1 MWQGPR
7 YEPCGHLITWQF
19 RIILNDDLEQL
30 PLESY
35 REETSINWGYKIKI
49 IFIANEK
56 YSKCGQRKKTKIP
69 LRVGT
74 TGQKHGSIKS
84 RLSQENGKFK
94 KAGNSRAE
102 VCEEMFER
110 NLAEVCICSSR

>member
-1 MWQGPR
+1 MW
-7 YEPCGHLITWQF
+7 
-19 RIILNDDLEQL
+19 
-30 PLESY
+30 
-35 REETSINWGYKIKI
+35 
-49 IFIANEK
+49 
-56 YSKCGQRKKTKIP
+56 SKKEDKNPFKS
-69 LRVGT
+69 GT

-110 NLAEVCICSSR
+110 NPAEVCICSSR